1 MGTPV
6 IPNSDSCSKTTT
18 SVKVGVDLTFRLM
31 TQLMVQLKTR
41 LKTQRRNFAAAVCL
55 SACLVLALT
64 SSGCAFFLGS
74 KAKNPPAELSFEG
87 DDCIKNVGN
96 DIRRWW
102 GGALPSASGTIDC
115 VVQAMDQFA
124 ERTSGKNPESWSK
137 GEFANFIDTYF
148 PRPDAD
154 APSAGYWIEELLK
167 LKQAIIG
174 GSNDR
179 LTRVELA
186 RARALLI
193 KLKPELDALSP
204 HLNVALFRSEKAAP
218 GVTKE
223 VASVVNRLS
232 RLLAEETLLTE
243 RARPP
248 YEVEAFFK
256 LAQRFG
262 SQFDDQE
269 SWLALAE
276 SGKAVFAGGPSRYVI
291 AHEWPGLIEAFGR
304 AWSIALNVRY
314 EVMQSEDLFGRDLPH
329 VERTL
334 NEFLELADASI
345 SAQGPRSKG
354 VSAERLSALIE
365 ALEARSML
373 PASFK
378 ASTLKKLLPKI
389 LGKMLYGNSFEDKEE
404 KSKSLDYAQVNSL
417 RLTLRDWLAGQKEIL
432 RVYDTRD
439 ALTALTLT
447 RELSRPRAGLDPS
460 AESSEGRLART
471 QLAAF
476 LQKGRPLVRDRETR
490 LMIMPTEKLPAMMRR
505 DLDFLN
511 LLRAGIAML
520 FRGYSHDKRPTSL
533 APSLKE
539 SEVTEFYWDVRD
551 FGKEIG
557 LVDIRNNSAA
567 SRTVTETNLFLSV
580 SDGDDRITHHE
591 AIEWFNVV
599 LSAGLLADRIYSSME
614 RECGTSAT
622 DIFGK
627 RKLKVDCFRRRFQ
640 NDIGSLVP
648 NLPGLVSW
656 YKKNPQS
663 VAEFQVAWE
672 NASISN
678 GYLAEV
684 IDSSDLRGLI
694 PVLHYVEN
702 LMAIYDA
709 NRNDVLDT
717 EELWKAFPNMSLVI
731 RKMAQG
737 QAEEEWKQK
746 AIFTWILTFRTIPTS
761 DWIGGA
767 KIALWSTTMKF
778 WSGTA
783 DRMRLME
790 VLAAFNDLARSDR
803 LKRLKDFIELR
814 KKTLRNEITSGDP
827 AVIVPLTELLACQT
841 NASGVLAEL
850 FRVNVNVVF
859 GSSFDSDAIAQNMKQ
874 LVAKERR
881 LEHFCLPF

>member
-1 MGTPV
+1 V
-6 IPNSDSCSKTTT
+6 N
-18 SVKVGVDLTFRLM
+18 LNFRLKAW
-31 TQLMVQLKTR
+31 Q
-41 LKTQRRNFAAAVCL
+41 RNFSAGVCL
-55 SACLVLALT
+55 SACLFLAF
-64 SSGCAFFLGS
+64 SVSGCAFFLGS
-74 KAKNPPAELSFEG
+74 KAKNPPAELSFDG
-87 DDCIKNVGN
+87 DDCIKNVGH

-102 GGALPSASGTIDC
+102 GGELQSASGTIDC
-115 VVQAMDQFA
+115 VIQAMDQFA

-148 PRPDAD
+148 PRPEAD

-179 LTRVELA
+179 LTRTEMG

-193 KLKPELDALSP
+193 KLKPELDLLSP
-204 HLNVALFRSEKAAP
+204 HLNIALFRSEQAAA

-223 VASVVNRLS
+223 VASAVNRLS

-262 SQFDDQE
+262 TQFDDQE

-304 AWSIALNVRY
+304 AWGVALSFRY
-314 EVMQSEDLFGRDLPH
+314 ELMQSEDIFGRDLPQ
-329 VERTL
+329 VERVL
-334 NEFLELADASI
+334 NELLELADTSI

-354 VSAERLSALIE
+354 VSVERLSALID
-365 ALEARSML
+365 ALEGRSMI
-373 PASFK
+373 PAHLK

-417 RLTLRDWLAGQKEIL
+417 RLALRDWLAGQKEVL
-432 RVYDTRD
+432 RVYDTRE
-439 ALTALTLT
+439 TLAPLAIT
-447 RELSRPRAGLDPS
+447 RELSRPRAGLEPA

-471 QLAAF
+471 QLATF
-476 LQKGRPLVRDRETR
+476 LQKGRPLVRDQETR
-490 LMIMPTEKLPAMMRR
+490 LIIMPTENLPAMMRR

-511 LLRAGIAML
+511 LLRAGVAML
-520 FRGYSHDKRPTSL
+520 FRGYSYDKRPTSL

-539 SEVTEFYWDVRD
+539 SEVTEFYWDIRD
-551 FGKEIG
+551 FGKELG
-557 LVDIRNNSAA
+557 LVDIRNNAAA
-567 SRTVTETNLFLSV
+567 SRTITETNLFLSV

-599 LSAGLLADRIYSSME
+599 LSAGLLADRIYASME
-614 RECGTSAT
+614 RECAT
-622 DIFGK
+622 NIMDIFAK
-627 RKLKVDCFRRRFQ
+627 RKLRVDCFRRRFK
-640 NDIGSLVP
+640 NDIGTLVP

-656 YKKNPQS
+656 YKKNPKL
-663 VAEFQVAWE
+663 ADEFQVAWE

-678 GYLAEV
+678 GYMAEV

-702 LMAIYDA
+702 IMTIYDA
-709 NRNDVLDT
+709 NRNGVLDT

-746 AIFTWILTFRTIPTS
+746 AIFTWILTFRSIPTT

-767 KIALWSTTMKF
+767 KIALWSTGMRL

-803 LKRLKDFIELR
+803 NKRLQEFIELR
-814 KKTLRNEITSGDP
+814 KRNLRNEIASGDP
-827 AVIVPLTELLACQT
+827 AVIVPLTDLLACQS
-841 NASGVLAEL
+841 NASGVLTEL

-859 GSSFDSDAIAQNMKQ
+859 GGGSDADKIAQNMKN
-874 LVAKERR
+874 LVSKERR
-881 LEHFCLPF
+881 LEYLCLPF